1 MFLNLYNLCPAPI
14 HTQPPLQIL
23 LPLEENRSPLLIIP
37 TLKFI
42 GQKGRGIS
50 LQNIETRLLNKIK
63 EEGDLPRDFDHL
75 SPHILHLNLA
85 ARLPYP

>member
-1 MFLNLYNLCPAPI
+1 MRFMI
-14 HTQPPLQIL
+14 
-23 LPLEENRSPLLIIP
+23 
-37 TLKFI
+37 F
-42 GQKGRGIS
+42 G

-75 SPHILHLNLA
+75 STHILHLNLA